1 MLHYQPIVQ
10 TIDANND
17 YTVDVLRLDLIHP
30 EISGNKWFKLR
41 HNVSK
46 ALDQKHNTI
55 ITFGGAY
62 SNHIAATAAYCK
74 LIGIRCIG
82 IIRGEDSSANNTT
95 LTHAKQQ
102 GMELH
107 FVNRDFYKQK
117 NDSVMSEYLL
127 SNFGKHYLIPE
138 GGNNSEGV
146 LGCKDVL
153 TQLSNNTYNYIL
165 CACGTGT
172 TFAGLLLASHMQQIM
187 VGINVLKGENTL
199 PYEVIHQLKRFAIRE
214 NLIIQGNEAL
224 HSPEISAHA
233 IINRYSFSGY
243 AGFDEKLISFKKQF
257 EQQFAIRLDYIYT
270 NKLFYAAYDLMLQ
283 QKFKPQSKILII
295 HSGGLQGNT
304 GFENRYASRLK

>member
-1 MLHYQPIVQ
+1 MLHYLPIVQ
-10 TIDANND
+10 TIDANKD

-30 EISGNKWFKLR
+30 EISGNKWFKLK

-46 ALDQKHNTI
+46 ALEQKHNTI

-62 SNHIAATAAYCK
+62 SNHIAATASYCK

-82 IIRGEDSSANNTT
+82 IIRGEDSSVNNTT
-95 LTHAKQQ
+95 LMYAKQQ

-117 NDSVMSEYLL
+117 NDLVMSEYLL
-127 SNFGKHYLIPE
+127 SNFGKYYLIPE

-146 LGCKDVL
+146 LGCKDIL

-172 TFAGLLLASHMQQIM
+172 TFAGLLLASYKQQII
-187 VGINVLKGENTL
+187 VGINVLKGENTM
-199 PYEVIHQLKRFAIRE
+199 PSDVVQQLNKIASNDKFVV
-214 NLIIQGNEAL
+214 QGNEAI
-224 HSPEISAHA
+224 HSSEISTHC
-233 IINRYSFSGY
+233 ILNQYSFSGY
-243 AGFDEKLISFKKQF
+243 AGFDEKLIAFKKQF
-257 EQQFAIRLDYIYT
+257 EQQFPIPLDYIYT
-270 NKLFYAAYDLMLQ
+270 NKLFFAAFDLMSR

-295 HSGGLQGNT
+295 HSGGLQGNI
-304 GFENRYASRLK
+304 GFENRYASRFK